1 LIAKDSVFESDL
13 LSTGIRTFI
22 NTGQSTFS
30 QDGSIYASCSF
41 YGLSPNFTVYLDVYY
56 FDRCSGELTWR
67 GQDIYQGLYP
77 ACGVAFSPDSKLLYL
92 SLGTKLMQYDM
103 SLEQFQPTRME
114 LDTFDGNIDPF
125 HTTFFMLQ
133 NAPDGKIYMSANN
146 AVRSLHIINDP
157 NIRGIGCN
165 FKQHSLKLPVHNNF
179 GVPFIFNHYTTECC
193 IDCFG
198 IGGLIALYQIKAPE
212 QLKSLLSNRY
222 LLFTIIGLYLLST
235 LGYARPITSSIFK
248 MELYNNLFRI
258 TERTFVSI
266 LSIWFI
272 AWGIHFPN
280 KNIIKISSTKI
291 VRYLSKI
298 SYGIYIYHFL
308 IASIMLKLLRMIGYN
323 TDLFNFSWWMIC
335 LKFLVTFIIA
345 SISYEMIERPILS
358 LKDKYF
364 PTS

>member
-1 LIAKDSVFESDL
+1 MSPLKYYPHIDL
-13 LSTGIRTFI
+13 LRVFYVTIVLMHHWMAVDPFAFLPFGSTIAFVLSGFLLITPLLMVKFEGDKYWHSTMNFLARRWLRTLPIYYLVLFFFLI
-22 NTGQSTFS
+22 LNRHNFRDFTF
-30 QDGSIYASCSF
+30 Y
-41 YGLSPNFTVYLDVYY
+41 YLTFTQNYLFV
-56 FDRCSGELTWR
+56 FNRWTFFEFGHTW
-67 GQDIYQGLYP
+67 
-77 ACGVAFSPDSKLLYL
+77 
-92 SLGTKLMQYDM
+92 SLAVQ
-103 SLEQFQPTRME
+103 EQFYVLIPILIYFMPTKY
-114 LDTFDGNIDPF
+114 LYHLFI
-125 HTTFFMLQ
+125 
-133 NAPDGKIYMSANN
+133 AMSI
-146 AVRSLHIINDP
+146 VGLGFRLGYYYS
-157 NIRGIGCN
+157 
-165 FKQHSLKLPVHNNF
+165 